1 MPEGDGRGDHQC
13 LREHCDRRQEFER
26 GPSPYCLKHAL
37 QQYFWFGKLAGFKI
51 YTEGSTDAV

>member
-1 MPEGDGRGDHQC
+1 MTSEQDGRGDHQC

-37 QQYFWFGKLAGFKI
+37 QQYFWFGKLAGFEV
-51 YTEGSTDAV
+51 YTEGSA